1 RHFVPALLLLISLL
15 GMSPESVS
23 AATSA
28 VAPSDA
34 AHPYVMQQAARQ
46 VATAHVGTPAPFQAG
61 PKMVAVGG
69 AGGGPQREV
78 FGFAL
83 ASSLAD
89 PSVGYPTWD
98 FSLLTTVAYFG
109 IHVQDD
115 GNFVNDAGV
124 TVWNSSQLSGL
135 LTTAHSHGV
144 KVVLTIILQDFSPGT
159 PHMCAGLL
167 HGGTTITAAV
177 NAIKSKGVDGINID
191 YEGLNGSCG
200 TSDSSGAR
208 HGMTNFAV
216 AMRRAM
222 PAGSYLS
229 IDTYA
234 SSALDSLGFFDVRG
248 LAGSVDSFFVMAYD
262 LEYSNYA
269 RAPVSCSR
277 FCLGPTAPLTSYYYN
292 DTSTAS
298 QYLALVPP
306 SKVILGVPYY
316 GRKACVGAAT
326 PNQYPTGSVTAD
338 SYLDANQEYLQ
349 PQVRAGTY
357 AGHRDVHDVA
367 GKERWDT
374 WFNTQLNCT
383 REVYWDDVDALAQKY
398 NLVNQAGLRGVGV
411 WTLNYGGGA
420 RELWATLNTYFACTV
435 SASATSPAGSTQFVL
450 SLSTGS
456 CNATSFDLKEFDST
470 LNQGWFPLMSVRAV
484 NSAANAVL
492 DGYPGHTYQVM
503 ARAHSTSGLTSSWT
517 TTTVTVGSG
526 ATQSHP
532 WKGLYTLDGY
542 GGVQSDD
549 SAPLMPSAYWNG
561 WRIARAAHA
570 SSVPASG
577 AVLDGYGGLHS
588 YGTPLTLKTS
598 AYWHGWDIARD
609 FAFLPNGSGG
619 YVLDGYGGLHAFSVN
634 GAAMPGPVHASA
646 YWQGW
651 DIARKVVMFS
661 DGTGGYVLDAWGG
674 VHGFGIGAAAAPPL
688 SNLSAYWH
696 GWDIA
701 RGIALIPGTHSGYV
715 LDGYGGV
722 HGFAPPGTSIPANPA
737 TSAYWQGW
745 NIARAVWL
753 LPSSTPGAVSGYV
766 LDGYGGLHPLGS
778 APAVAR
784 CPYWQGW
791 DIAIGLA
798 GA

>member
-1 RHFVPALLLLISLL
+1 MWPGSA
-15 GMSPESVS
+15 S

-34 AHPYVMQQAARQ
+34 AHPYVMQQAAQQ
-46 VATAHVGTPAPFQAG
+46 VATANVGTQEPFQAG
-61 PKMVAVGG
+61 PKFAAVGG
-69 AGGGPQREV
+69 AGGPQREV

-89 PSVGYPTWD
+89 PTVGYPTWD

-109 IHVQDD
+109 LHVQDD
-115 GNFVNDAGV
+115 GNFVNDSGV
-124 TVWNSSQLSGL
+124 TVWNSSQMSGL
-135 LTTAHSHGV
+135 LSTAHAHGV

-159 PHMCAGLL
+159 PHMCAGLT
-167 HGGTTITAAV
+167 HGGTTVTAAV

-200 TSDSSGAR
+200 SSDSSYAR
-208 HGMTNFAV
+208 HGMTNLV
-216 AMRRAM
+216 RAMRAAM

-229 IDTYA
+229 VDTYA
-234 SSALDSLGFFDVRG
+234 SSALDSYGFFDVR
-248 LAGSVDSFFVMAYD
+248 AMSSSVDSFFVMAYD

-269 RAPVSCSR
+269 RAPLGCSR
-277 FCLGPTAPLTSYYYN
+277 FCLGPTAPLSGYYYN

-298 QYLALVPP
+298 QYVAQVPA

-316 GRKACVGAAT
+316 GRKSCVGAAT
-326 PNQYPTGSVTAD
+326 PNQYPTGGVTAD
-338 SYLDANQEYLQ
+338 SYLDATQEYLQ
-349 PQVRAGTY
+349 PQVRAGSF
-357 AGHRDVHDVA
+357 AGHRDAHDVA
-367 GKERWDT
+367 GQERWDT

-383 REVYWDDVDALAQKY
+383 RELYWDDTYALAQKY
-398 NLVNQAGLRGVGV
+398 NLVNQAGLRGVGL

-420 RELWATLNTYFACTV
+420 QELWATLNTYFSCPV
-435 SASATSPAGSTQFVL
+435 SATATSPAGSTQFTV
-450 SLSTGS
+450 SLSSGS
-456 CNATSFDLKEFDST
+456 CSATGFDLQEFDTT

-484 NSAANAVL
+484 TSAGTAVL
-492 DGYPGHTYQVM
+492 DGYQGHTYQVQ
-503 ARAHSTSGLTSSWT
+503 ARAHSAGGVAGPWA
-517 TTTVTVGSG
+517 TTTVTVG
-526 ATQSHP
+526 ATATLSHP
-532 WKGLYTLDGY
+532 WHGLYTLDGF
-542 GGVQSDD
+542 GGVQSAD

-570 SSVPASG
+570 LSGSSVQACG

-588 YGTPLTLKTS
+588 YGTPLTLKAT

-619 YVLDGYGGLHAFSVN
+619 YVLDGYGGLHPFSVN

-651 DIARKVVMFS
+651 DIARKLVIFS

-674 VHGFGIGAAAAPPL
+674 VHGFSIGAAAVPPVPK
-688 SNLSAYWH
+688 LSAYWH

-722 HGFAPPGTSIPANPA
+722 HGFAVPGTSIPVNPA
-737 TSAYWQGW
+737 TSAYWHGW
-745 NIARAVWL
+745 DIARAIWL
-753 LPSSTPGAVSGYV
+753 VPSSAPGAVSGYV

-784 CPYWQGW
+784 SAYWQGW

>member
-1 RHFVPALLLLISLL
+1 
-15 GMSPESVS
+15 M
-23 AATSA
+23 
-28 VAPSDA
+28 
-34 AHPYVMQQAARQ
+34 
-46 VATAHVGTPAPFQAG
+46 
-61 PKMVAVGG
+61 
-69 AGGGPQREV
+69 
-78 FGFAL
+78 
-83 ASSLAD
+83 
-89 PSVGYPTWD
+89 
-98 FSLLTTVAYFG
+98 
-109 IHVQDD
+109 
-115 GNFVNDAGV
+115 
-124 TVWNSSQLSGL
+124 
-135 LTTAHSHGV
+135 
-144 KVVLTIILQDFSPGT
+144 
-159 PHMCAGLL
+159 
-167 HGGTTITAAV
+167 
-177 NAIKSKGVDGINID
+177 
-191 YEGLNGSCG
+191 
-200 TSDSSGAR
+200 
-208 HGMTNFAV
+208 
-216 AMRRAM
+216 
-222 PAGSYLS
+222 
-229 IDTYA
+229 
-234 SSALDSLGFFDVRG
+234 
-248 LAGSVDSFFVMAYD
+248 
-262 LEYSNYA
+262 
-269 RAPVSCSR
+269 
-277 FCLGPTAPLTSYYYN
+277 
-292 DTSTAS
+292 
-298 QYLALVPP
+298 
-306 SKVILGVPYY
+306 
-316 GRKACVGAAT
+316 
-326 PNQYPTGSVTAD
+326 
-338 SYLDANQEYLQ
+338 
-349 PQVRAGTY
+349 RAGTY
-357 AGHRDVHDVA
+357 AGHRDVHDLA

-374 WFNTQLNCT
+374 WVNTQLNCT

-420 RELWATLNTYFACTV
+420 HELWATLNTYFACSV
-435 SASATSPAGSTQFVL
+435 SANATSPAGSTQFVV

-456 CNATSFDLKEFDST
+456 CTATSFDLKEFDST

-561 WRIARAAHA
+561 WRIARALHA
-570 SSVPASG
+570 LSGSSVQASG

-674 VHGFGIGAAAAPPL
+674 VHGFGIGAAAAPPQP
-688 SNLSAYWH
+688 NLSAYWH

-745 NIARAVWL
+745 DIARAVWL